1 MQVGPFANANKVMGN
16 NMPNVWKELFN
27 VGNNIT
33 TEQYVGG
40 SNNESDNYGYS
51 IYGNPE
57 FNGNWYSGRPGYEV
71 SNLWDYSQREKIWRL
86 NKHKGIPFTQYE
98 YAKPN

>member
-1 MQVGPFANANKVMGN
+1 MLQVGHMLMVHLYSLVLKRKKVLKHFIQIN
-16 NMPNVWKELFN
+16 
-27 VGNNIT
+27 T
-33 TEQYVGG
+33 GG

-57 FNGNWYSGRPGYEV
+57 FSGNWYFGKPGYEI
-71 SNLWDYSQREKIWRL
+71 SNSWNYSYREKIWRL